1 MFIGILG
8 ARKYRDRQ
16 SVMDFVR
23 ALPADPVIVTSSCRG
38 VCTWAA
44 SEARTR
50 GLQVITFSPDL
61 CGVRSKFEVAQ
72 RYYERNRKLIEACD
86 VVHAFIS
93 QEGGFTG
100 GTKFEVEHARRLEKP
115 VELHWEN
122 GTPERIRQY
131 SLSLREPGKPFFS
144 AWEDFFVNT
153 FG

>member
-16 SVMDFVR
+16 SVVDFVT
-23 ALPADPVIVTSSCRG
+23 ALPADTVIVTSSCRG

-44 SEARTR
+44 SEATAR
-50 GLQVITFSPDL
+50 GLRVIVFSPDL
-61 CGVRSKFEVAQ
+61 QGVRSKFEVAQ
-72 RYYERNRKLIEACD
+72 RYYERNRKLVEACD

-100 GTKFEVEHARRLEKP
+100 GTKFEVEYARRLGKP

-122 GTPERIRQY
+122 GISQRTHQY

-144 AWEDFFVNT
+144 AWEDFFVRN